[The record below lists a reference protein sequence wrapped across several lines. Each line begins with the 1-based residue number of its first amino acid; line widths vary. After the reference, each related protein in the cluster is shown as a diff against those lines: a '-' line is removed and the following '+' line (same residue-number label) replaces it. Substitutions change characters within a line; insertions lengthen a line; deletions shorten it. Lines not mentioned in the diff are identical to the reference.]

1 MEQDDKKP
9 EKIDFIKSMK
19 VLKLEPGD
27 IIVLKSDQVL
37 SMEMIKLL
45 KDHVGKITETKVLIL
60 EPGLDIGVLR
70 KKQSTHLGPWGDH

>member
-9 EKIDFIKSMK
+9 EKIDFIESMK

-37 SMEMIKLL
+37 GMEMIKIF
-45 KDHVGKITETKVLIL
+45 KEQIGKVTKNKILIL
-60 EPGLDIGVLR
+60 EGGSDIGVLR
-70 KKQSTHLGPWGDH
+70 DACF